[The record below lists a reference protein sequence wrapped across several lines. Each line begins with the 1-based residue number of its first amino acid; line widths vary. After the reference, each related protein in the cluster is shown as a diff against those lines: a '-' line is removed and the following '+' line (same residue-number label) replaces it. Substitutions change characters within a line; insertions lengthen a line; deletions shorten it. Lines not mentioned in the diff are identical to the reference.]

1 MKKNR
6 IVRLGMLLTLLYLIS
21 VGNGSRKQIAREL
34 ASTESKSIYSRKNIA
49 QMIGMYGL
57 FPDLPQSADISLNRN
72 DKEKTHARFTYTLN
86 SKLQKTM
93 ESLFQLYHPDYGA
106 FVALDPKTGKVL
118 AIVSYSH
125 NHHLAGNISPNVPR
139 LTSDQ
144 EPGGTGS
151 LALRASYP
159 SASIFKVVTAAAAIE
174 SHKISAE
181 TVLPYNGRN
190 HTLYRN
196 QILKSPITRW
206 TRFITFKEA
215 FARSINTIFG
225 RIGAYTIGPQELREY
240 ADRFGFN
247 RKIATDLPVQ
257 EGRAWIPT
265 DPWGL
270 AESASGFTR
279 DNTMSPLQGAMIAA
293 SVVNDGVMMDPYIV
307 QSIYRDDT
315 GDGNSRESPENQES
329 NSTLLYDA
337 EPQVGKVTMDP
348 STAQEVRTLMRETVL
363 RGTSRGSF
371 RGFFRKELSV
381 VEAGGKTGSLTGT
394 EPPGKYD
401 WFIGYGNF
409 QSNNIAIAVLTIHEK
424 QWRVKSSYL
433 GRVALETFF
442 RDQFHS
448 QSAVKTVVANIGAK

>member
-1 MKKNR
+1 M
-6 IVRLGMLLTLLYLIS
+6 VR
-21 VGNGSRKQIAREL
+21 
-34 ASTESKSIYSRKNIA
+34 
-49 QMIGMYGL
+49 MYGL
-57 FPDLPQSADISLNRN
+57 FPDLPETAELSLNRA
-72 DKEKTHARFTYTLN
+72 DPEKTHAKLTYTLN
-86 SKLQKTM
+86 NKLQKMM
-93 ESLFQLYHPDYGA
+93 EGLFHLYHPDYGA
-106 FVALDPKTGKVL
+106 FVALEPKTGKIL

-125 NHHLAGNISPNVPR
+125 GHHLAGNLSSNVPT
-139 LTSDQ
+139 LSAAS
-144 EPGGTGS
+144 GAGMAGS

-159 SASIFKVVTAAAAIE
+159 SASVFKVVTAAAAIE
-174 SHKISAE
+174 SHKVSAE
-181 TVLPYNGRN
+181 TILPYNGRN

-215 FARSINTIFG
+215 FARSINTVFG

-247 RKIATDLPVQ
+247 RKINTDLPMQ

-279 DNTMSPLQGAMIAA
+279 DNTMSPLQGALIAS
-293 SVVNDGVMMDPYIV
+293 SVVNDGIMMDPYIV
-307 QSIYRDDT
+307 QSIYRDD
-315 GDGNSRESPENQES
+315 D
-329 NSTLLYDA
+329 TLLYDA
-337 EPQVGKVTMDP
+337 EPQVGKVTMDT
-348 STAQEVRTLMRETVL
+348 STAREIRTLMKETVL

-371 RGFFRKELSV
+371 RGFFRKELAF

-401 WFIGYGNF
+401 WFIGYGDF
-409 QSNNIAIAVLTIHEK
+409 ESTQIAVAVLTIHEK

-433 GRVALETFF
+433 ARVAIESYFKDHF
-442 RDQFHS
+442 QA
-448 QSAVKTVVANIGAK
+448 QKVIKTVVTK